1 MIKMEKL
8 AYYPGCTVKTTAL
21 NFETSAIAVAK
32 VLDVEMVELPRWN
45 CCGAVASLVTD
56 DLIHHIASIRNLI
69 RVQEMGMKKVV
80 TLCSM
85 CFNTLKQA
93 NLLMKKDSE
102 KLKTISLFMDDEQ
115 AYRGEVE
122 VYHFLELFK
131 DIPEDKIKR
140 PLTNLQIASYY
151 GCYLL
156 RPESVA
162 IDDIEEPMIM
172 QNILKT
178 LGANAIDFPFKT
190 ECCGSYHTVFDRDLV
205 VDRARSIIESARK
218 RGAQAIAL
226 SCPLCSFNLDQRQKD
241 IAKKYP
247 GFIFMPVFYITQLM
261 ALALGLKEEV
271 CRFDLHYIDP
281 RPLLKKL
288 GVST

>member
-1 MIKMEKL
+1 MTMKL

-21 NFETSAIAVAK
+21 NFESSAIAVAR
-32 VLDVEMVELPRWN
+32 VLGVEMVELPRWN

-69 RVQEMGMKKVV
+69 RVQEMGEKKVV

-85 CFNTLKQA
+85 CFNTMKQA
-93 NLLMKKDSE
+93 NLLVKRDSE

-122 VYHFLELFK
+122 VFHFLELFK
-131 DIPEDKIKR
+131 DIPKDKIKK
-140 PLTNLQIASYY
+140 PLTNLKIAPYY

-156 RPESVA
+156 RPESIA
-162 IDDIEEPMIM
+162 IDDIEEPVIM
-172 QNILKT
+172 QTILKA
-178 LGANAIDFPFKT
+178 LGANPIEFPFKT
-190 ECCGSYHTVFDRDLV
+190 ECCGSYHSVFDKELV
-205 VDRARSIIESARK
+205 VDRARTIIESARR

-241 IAKKYP
+241 IAKKYL
-247 GFIFMPVFYITQLM
+247 GFNFMPVFYITQLM
-261 ALALGLKEEV
+261 AVAFGLEEEV

-281 RPLLKKL
+281 RPLLRRL
-288 GVST
+288 GAWK

>member
-1 MIKMEKL
+1 MEKMEKL

-21 NFETSAIAVAK
+21 NFETSALAVARA
-32 VLDVEMVELPRWN
+32 LGVEMVELPRWY

-69 RVQEMGMKKVV
+69 RVQEMGEKKVV

-93 NLLMKKDSE
+93 NLLVKKDSE

-122 VYHFLELFK
+122 VIHFLELFK
-131 DIPEDKIKR
+131 DIPRDKIKK
-140 PLTNLQIASYY
+140 PLSNLNIAPYY

-162 IDDIEEPMIM
+162 IDDIEEPVIM
-172 QNILKT
+172 QTILKK
-178 LGANAIDFPFKT
+178 LDANAIDFPFKT
-190 ECCGSYHTVFDRDLV
+190 ECCGSYHTVFDKDIV
-205 VDRARSIIESARK
+205 VDRARTIIESARK
-218 RGAQAIAL
+218 RGAQALAL
-226 SCPLCSFNLDQRQKD
+226 SCPLCSFNLDERQKD
-241 IAKKYP
+241 IAKKYH
-247 GFIFMPVFYITQLM
+247 GFNPTPVFYITQLI
-261 ALALGLKEEV
+261 ALALGLEEEV

-281 RPLLKKL
+281 RPLLEKL